1 VVYFFA
7 DNDGEENEIK
17 ADEIRFWDVALTEDE
32 VGMLG
37 AYGDVIPEP
46 TTVAAYTAQIA
57 DGQSVNGT
65 DYQYLALT
73 EVEGAIPALTAVVLK
88 ADPAVHAFNI
98 PVIEVMPD
106 GAIGIYDDEV
116 PGGEALV
123 KQLANVEDNVLKGTL
138 EPIEA
143 AGKYVLAKPA
153 GEEIAFYQAESGKIA
168 AGKAYLELPA
178 GTDVKAFYF
187 LFPDDDATAISTVNG
202 EESMVNGSVYN
213 LAGQRLQK
221 MQKGINIVNG
231 KKIMK

>member
-1 VVYFFA
+1 
-7 DNDGEENEIK
+7 
-17 ADEIRFWDVALTEDE
+17 
-32 VGMLG
+32 
-37 AYGDVIPEP
+37 
-46 TTVAAYTAQIA
+46 
-57 DGQSVNGT
+57 
-65 DYQYLALT
+65 
-73 EVEGAIPALTAVVLK
+73 
-88 ADPAVHAFNI
+88 
-98 PVIEVMPD
+98 MPD

-143 AGKYVLAKPA
+143 AGKYVLAKPE

-187 LFPDDDATAISTVNG
+187 LFPGEDPTGIANVEKVQVENGAI
-202 EESMVNGSVYN
+202 YN
-213 LAGQRLQK
+213 VAGQRLQK

-231 KKIMK
+231 KKVLK